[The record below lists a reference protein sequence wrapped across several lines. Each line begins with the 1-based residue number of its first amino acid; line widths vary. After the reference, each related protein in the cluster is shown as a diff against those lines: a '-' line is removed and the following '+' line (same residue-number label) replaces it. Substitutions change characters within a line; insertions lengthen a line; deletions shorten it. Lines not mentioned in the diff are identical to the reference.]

1 MVAPDDRGKWGMAPM
16 ETGSRPGQDGAMPR
30 RSQQSDGRREW
41 SRFVGELSRI
51 VVIATSVLATV
62 ALVVLLVLVVLTFL
76 GAA

>member
-1 MVAPDDRGKWGMAPM
+1 
-16 ETGSRPGQDGAMPR
+16 MPR

-51 VVIATSVLATV
+51 VVIGTSVLATV

>member
-1 MVAPDDRGKWGMAPM
+1 
-16 ETGSRPGQDGAMPR
+16 MPR

-41 SRFVGELSRI
+41 SRSVGELSRI
-51 VVIATSVLATV
+51 VVIGTSVLATV